1 MCFCTLMTSLGKELA
16 STTHHNTKHRVDNNI
31 TLLLSRRKTY
41 DVFFWLGKD
50 ASQVHSNS
58 IVDRAARLVNDKL
71 THLY

>member
-1 MCFCTLMTSLGKELA
+1 MCFCTLMTSLGKEVA
-16 STTHHNTKHRVDNNI
+16 STTHHNTKHRVDNI

-58 IVDRAARLVNDKL
+58 IVDRAARLVNGEL